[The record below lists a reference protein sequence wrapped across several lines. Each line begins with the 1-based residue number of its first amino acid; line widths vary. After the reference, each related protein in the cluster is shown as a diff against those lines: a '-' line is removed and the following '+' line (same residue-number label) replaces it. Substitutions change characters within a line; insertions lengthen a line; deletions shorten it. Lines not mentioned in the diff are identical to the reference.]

1 LCYQIKTQLQNT
13 ATTPEELMRSRYAAF
28 VRKDFAYL
36 ALTETNPES
45 MDEATQAW
53 LRGLI
58 WCRLE
63 ILCAQGHQVEFK
75 AYHLEQGMPYCLHER
90 SEFVQNA
97 QGQWLYDK
105 GNVNRYKLNLGRN
118 DPCLCGSG
126 EKFKKCCGV

>member
-1 LCYQIKTQLQNT
+1 MCYQIKTQLQNT
-13 ATTPEELMRSRYAAF
+13 VTTPEELMRSRYAAF
-28 VRKDFAYL
+28 ERKDFAYL
-36 ALTETNPES
+36 ALTETNPEP

-63 ILCAQGHQVEFK
+63 IVSAQGHQVEFK
-75 AYHLEQGMPYCLHER
+75 AYHLEQGVPYCLHER

-105 GNVNRYKLNLGRN
+105 GEVNRYKMNLGRN
-118 DPCLCGSG
+118 DSCLCDSG
-126 EKFKKCCGV
+126 KKFKKCCGL

>member
-1 LCYQIKTQLQNT
+1 LCDQINTQLQNT

-36 ALTETNPES
+36 ALTENHSVP
-45 MDEATQAW
+45 MDESNQAW

-63 ILCAQGHQVEFK
+63 IVRAQGQQVEFK
-75 AYHLEQGMPYCLHER
+75 AYHLEQGEPYCLHEL

-105 GNVNRYKLNLGRN
+105 GDVNRYKLSLGRN

-126 EKFKKCCGV
+126 KKFKKCCGL